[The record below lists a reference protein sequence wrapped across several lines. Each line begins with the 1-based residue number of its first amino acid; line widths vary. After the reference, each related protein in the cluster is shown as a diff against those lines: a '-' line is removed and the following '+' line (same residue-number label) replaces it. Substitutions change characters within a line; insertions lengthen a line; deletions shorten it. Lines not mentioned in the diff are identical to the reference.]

1 MRALIA
7 LVTCVWTAALLAGPA
22 AAAEERAG
30 VTVGPYYHVSIPL
43 AGEVA
48 GSSWAGGG
56 ARCRVEWSDAFAVS
70 AAFTYDRHEF
80 PEPES
85 ILEGHPGQVVERQV
99 LSFRGGV
106 IYNLPLGFTY
116 PYAGGGVTL
125 AREKTY
131 FRSGDLEPRALYH
144 PGLYGEAGTYVP
156 LVGPLVVDAGP
167 ELTVLFGKLGGDYD
181 HGEGRY
187 EDTGG
192 ATLYFGF
199 KAGVGIYF

>member
-1 MRALIA
+1 MRIAIA
-7 LVTCVWTAALLAGPA
+7 LLTCVGTAGLLAAPA

-43 AGEVA
+43 AGEDA
-48 GSSWAGGG
+48 GSSWAGGA
-56 ARCRVEWSDAFAVS
+56 ARCRVEWSDALAVS

-80 PEPES
+80 PGPEPV
-85 ILEGHPGQVVERQV
+85 LEGHTGQVVERQV

-106 IYNLPLGFTY
+106 IYNLPLAFTY
-116 PYAGGGVTL
+116 PYAGGGAVL

-131 FRSGDLEPRALYH
+131 FRSGELEPRVRYH

-181 HGEGRY
+181 HDAGGY

-192 ATLYFGF
+192 VALYFGF
-199 KAGVGIYF
+199 KAGVGIFF

>member
-1 MRALIA
+1 MGKPIAILISA
-7 LVTCVWTAALLAGPA
+7 CLTAALAAPA
-22 AAAEERAG
+22 FADEDQTG
-30 VTVGPYYHVSIPL
+30 VTAGPYYHISAPL

-56 ARCRVEWSDAFAVS
+56 VRFRVEWSDAFAVTAS
-70 AAFTYDRHEF
+70 FTYDRHEF
-80 PEPES
+80 PESPTTEYD
-85 ILEGHPGQVVERQV
+85 PGEVVERQI
-99 LSFRGGV
+99 LSFRGGA
-106 IYNLPLGFTY
+106 IYNIPLDFTY

-131 FRSGDLEPRALYH
+131 FRGVDFEPRAIFH

-167 ELTVLFGKLGGDYD
+167 ELLLLFGKLGGSYD
-181 HGEGRY
+181 ERTNAY

-192 ATLYFGF
+192 VALYFGF